1 MLVILVNAKTSD
13 LEPES
18 GSQNTYYEN
27 HSQVLYGITDGHV
40 VQNRSGFSMF

>member
-18 GSQNTYYEN
+18 GSQNTALQMDTESKTGAAVQFYE
-27 HSQVLYGITDGHV
+27 
-40 VQNRSGFSMF
+40 